1 MTPEEKAAIINRAHE
16 TLERLA
22 HLGEP
27 GEARGGHDDPFAPE
41 RREWRQPPPAA
52 KPEPPRYAPT
62 DSQRD
67 ARIEAALE
75 AKLLARIDA
84 RIAEA
89 TLLVTREL
97 GDVVVHLHE
106 QTLEDIDAQARRLR
120 ELIADVRALVRSD
133 LRTSSGPV
141 IDLPNPIDRR
151 RAN

>member
-41 RREWRQPPPAA
+41 RREWRQPPPA
-52 KPEPPRYAPT
+52 
-62 DSQRD
+62 